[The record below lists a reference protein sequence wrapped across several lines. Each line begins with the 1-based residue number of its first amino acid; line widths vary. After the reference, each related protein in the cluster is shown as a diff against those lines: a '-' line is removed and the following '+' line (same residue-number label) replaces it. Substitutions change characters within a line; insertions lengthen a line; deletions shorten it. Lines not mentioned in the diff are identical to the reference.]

1 MFTERSLEEAEEQGF
16 KWYYNKLQEVYSMN
30 IDDLLQNVNNFIH
43 KMEENNMPESW
54 QKVFLKLY
62 IAELDFQN
70 IDSISKVC

>member
-1 MFTERSLEEAEEQGF
+1 
-16 KWYYNKLQEVYSMN
+16 MN

-62 IAELDFQN
+62 IADLDFQN
-70 IDSISKVC
+70 IDIISKVC